1 MRNIFSFF
9 IALLLFSSPEIISQD
24 LQVTAYDPPIPVS
37 ENFGD
42 WGTDLVA
49 FNTEPMGPVSGVR
62 RATDTIFIAVPD
74 TVGAPTGALRIL
86 KSSNNGANW
95 LAVLNV
101 TGVGTVV
108 KSRMVRS
115 GLDTIYCTFR
125 TATNNVYVLRVNL
138 PLVDPIRVVWTGSY
152 RDFDCWASSTGGY
165 YIFLDSL
172 GSNNLRRYGS
182 VNGGVS
188 WTQVG
193 LVSSASAGVFIQ
205 KSMTGDTCV
214 LMYYR
219 DPFVSDTTTQGITLA
234 RYRESGSGLL
244 SSVNFIQPLIPAG
257 LQRDQF
263 AGVLIGSTGWV
274 IYTEG
279 APGARNLMLLTSS
292 NNGANWS
299 AHVALTAGT
308 ADKYWFDMT
317 PYSVGSGG
325 LDLIYYHDST
335 GGPSNTTDKIVY
347 TNAGLTAPGTF
358 AAGTSISQFYPQF
371 SARGYRPLLVEYYNA
386 GGDVA
391 ALWVGV
397 DGANRRLYFD
407 RLNAVTSV
415 NNETG
420 IPEMY
425 SLSQNY
431 PNPFNPNT
439 KIDFSIP
446 KNSLVTIKIYD
457 VLGKEVAVLVNK
469 DLTAGSY
476 TVDFNASTLT
486 SGVYFYN
493 ISAGDFTDT
502 KKLVLV
508 K

>member
-1 MRNIFSFF
+1 MLKSFIFLFF
-9 IALLLFSSPEIISQD
+9 ICLTFISGTLAQD
-24 LQVTAYDPPIPVS
+24 IKVTVIDPPVEVS
-37 ENFGD
+37 GNFGD
-42 WGTDLVA
+42 WGTDFVA
-49 FNTEPMGPVSGVR
+49 FNNEPMGPVSGVR
-62 RATDTIFIAVPD
+62 KATDTIYIAVPD

-95 LAVLNV
+95 LGVINV
-101 TGVGTVV
+101 TGVGTVI

-115 GLDTIYCTFR
+115 GLDSIYCTFR
-125 TATNNVYVLRVNL
+125 TATNNVFILRVNL
-138 PLVDPIRVVWTGSY
+138 PLVDPIRVVWTGNY
-152 RDFDCWASSTGGY
+152 RDFDCFASSTGGY

-182 VNGGVS
+182 TNGGVS
-188 WTQVG
+188 WSQVG
-193 LVSSASAGVFIQ
+193 LVSSASAGVYIQ
-205 KSMTGDTCV
+205 KSMTGDTCI

-234 RYRESGSGLL
+234 RYRESGAGLL

-274 IYTEG
+274 VYTEG
-279 APGARNLMLLTSS
+279 APGARNLMLLTTV
-292 NNGANWS
+292 NNGANWT
-299 AHVALTAGT
+299 APVALTAGT
-308 ADKYWFDMT
+308 ADKYWFDLT
-317 PYSVGSGG
+317 PYSIGTGG

-335 GGPSNTTDKIVY
+335 GGPNNTTDKIVY
-347 TNAGLTAPGTF
+347 TNAALTAPGSF
-358 AAGTSISQFYPQF
+358 ATGTAISQFYPQF
-371 SARGYRPLLVEYYNA
+371 SPRGYKPILVEYYNA

-407 RLNAVTSV
+407 RLNSVTSV

-420 IPEMY
+420 IPEQY

-431 PNPFNPNT
+431 PNPFNPST

-446 KNSLVTIKIYD
+446 KNSIVTLKIYD
-457 VLGKEVAVLVNK
+457 ILGKQVGVLVNK
-469 DLTAGSY
+469 EFTAGSY
-476 TVDFNASTLT
+476 TVDFNAASLAA
-486 SGVYFYN
+486 GVYFYTIN
-493 ISAGDFTDT
+493 AGDFTDT